1 MFNTPSF
8 STFVASLLFCLGIG
22 VLAGVGSQA
31 RAAENGEN
39 TPVVRQPIVGGT
51 PFPNLYHYEDPSTRT
66 EVWSISPPRTADS
79 DMDAPPPPIYVSP
92 EINFSWPGDVHR
104 PQPRPSAKVRP

>member
-22 VLAGVGSQA
+22 VLTGAGSQA

-79 DMDAPPPPIYVSP
+79 DMDAP
-92 EINFSWPGDVHR
+92 DVYKRQVPHR
-104 PQPRPSAKVRP
+104 GIIHGQGQALRTYFGKRDA

>member
-22 VLAGVGSQA
+22 VLAGAGSQA

-39 TPVVRQPIVGGT
+39 TPGS
-51 PFPNLYHYEDPSTRT
+51 PSWAAPRFRICTITKTR
-66 EVWSISPPRTADS
+66 PPEPKCGA
-79 DMDAPPPPIYVSP
+79 
-92 EINFSWPGDVHR
+92 
-104 PQPRPSAKVRP
+104 

>member
-22 VLAGVGSQA
+22 VLAGAGSQA

-79 DMDAPPPPIYVSP
+79 DMDAKAVQLAAKGVSP
-92 EINFSWPGDVHR
+92 HGDVHR